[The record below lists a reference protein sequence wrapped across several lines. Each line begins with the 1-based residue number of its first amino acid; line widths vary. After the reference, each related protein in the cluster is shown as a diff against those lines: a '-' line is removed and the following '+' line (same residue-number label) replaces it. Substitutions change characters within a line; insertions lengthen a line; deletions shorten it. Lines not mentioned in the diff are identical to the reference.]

1 MYRIINFIKEFIR
14 ETDKFLLVLCTVT
27 SAYGLLMVYSAT
39 KPTLSDGAVFSRDF
53 RTMLIAVGAGLVF
66 AIVISLLDYEFIIKL
81 WPLIGLFCVGIMIVT
96 LIWGKAPPARPD
108 ARSWLVIGDT
118 GFYLQPS
125 ELVKIGF
132 IITFGFH
139 LDAVKDT
146 LDKLGTMFLLCV
158 HAAIPVLLVIITG
171 DAGSA
176 LIFILMFVGMMFMA
190 GVKLRYF
197 AAGAAIVAAI
207 SPLVWIYAVKDLQKN
222 RILALFYPELYPAA
236 IYQQDMGIKAIGS
249 GGFWGSGLFKGT
261 YTQSS
266 LVPENQN
273 DMIFSVIGEE
283 LGFVGAIT
291 AIVLITL
298 IIARIINTGK
308 KSRDNSTSN
317 MCYGMAI
324 MLAAQVIINIG
335 MALKLFP
342 VVGITLPFFSAG
354 GSSNLSVYLGIGLIL
369 SIYRYN
375 QTKQLD
381 NLRLIGIRTPFTE

>member
-1 MYRIINFIKEFIR
+1 
-14 ETDKFLLVLCTVT
+14 
-27 SAYGLLMVYSAT
+27 
-39 KPTLSDGAVFSRDF
+39 
-53 RTMLIAVGAGLVF
+53 
-66 AIVISLLDYEFIIKL
+66 
-81 WPLIGLFCVGIMIVT
+81 
-96 LIWGKAPPARPD
+96 
-108 ARSWLVIGDT
+108 
-118 GFYLQPS
+118 
-125 ELVKIGF
+125 
-132 IITFGFH
+132 
-139 LDAVKDT
+139 
-146 LDKLGTMFLLCV
+146 
-158 HAAIPVLLVIITG
+158 
-171 DAGSA
+171 
-176 LIFILMFVGMMFMA
+176 
-190 GVKLRYF
+190 
-197 AAGAAIVAAI
+197 
-207 SPLVWIYAVKDLQKN
+207 
-222 RILALFYPELYPAA
+222 
-236 IYQQDMGIKAIGS
+236 
-249 GGFWGSGLFKGT
+249 
-261 YTQSS
+261 
-266 LVPENQN
+266 
-273 DMIFSVIGEE
+273 MIFSVIGEE